1 MAGAMDAP
9 AGTAEG
15 SRPLRIA
22 VIGAGIAGLSAAKR
36 LKERGLWRGLASDV
50 QVTLLEARDRLGGRI
65 RTEVFGDGAAVDL
78 GAAWVHG
85 ASKQNPLLQ
94 MSKACGGK
102 LVKTDWDNCILFE
115 ATGTTSESPEAKR
128 LDEAELE
135 EVEELHTH
143 LMKLFQA
150 KQSADRK
157 AAKKGEGEDQSLMT
171 SLRGLSSKRFKG
183 MDHLDQRKR
192 LLLLSQIAA
201 ETDQDYAATANEL
214 SSTWWDEDD
223 EFPGD
228 HCLWKDGY
236 VSLINY
242 LAQGLD
248 VRLGTPVV
256 KIDFSVPSHL
266 TLHLSGGEQIDADYC
281 ICTLPLGVL
290 KHHHESLFH
299 PSLPDQNVDAL
310 RRLGVAAMEK
320 VALRFEESFWEQM
333 APNVHCIY
341 RMPTQEARRAPTALE
356 ASFCVSLKHV
366 TGSNVLVVYYVTDTA
381 RHMATLEEEKL
392 VPSTL
397 ALLQSMF
404 PDMPEPL
411 EVKRTTWDQDPFTCG
426 AYSFN
431 AVSCSS
437 QHRLHLRS
445 PVGLEGCPKRVHF
458 AGEATSDRFPS
469 TVHGA
474 YLEGRRAAQ
483 EVPQLRAKLRDLG
496 LDDQGI
502 RKTLVERLL
511 AAGRGLESSV
521 AVSLQ
526 APAVQF
532 IVNASV
538 GRMARVVG
546 VRAGQLWVLGDFTGR
561 SSGLDPLSGK
571 LLWSSSS
578 GLESISHTAVV
589 PGSDLVLCASGWTGN
604 VSAITGESACW
615 SLDADVGEYARVAWS
630 PASNLAIYAGGGRV
644 HKVAGVD
651 SGGSLR
657 YCVDAGIGAVWS
669 LCSSGSR
676 VVCGGSWSRPE
687 HTARVASLDAE
698 SGEVLFSSDPG
709 VGRYI
714 VTALSRDGGVAFCGG
729 ENGMVT
735 ALDSATGEVRFR
747 AESSVEEV
755 WHLEVTEELLLCS
768 DPRRVSGRSSPP
780 AFGSG
785 DCDPRDWA
793 GAGSFENWDS
803 QGLFFEAAEL
813 GGPPVAALPA
823 SEAAAAG
830 RS

>member
-1 MAGAMDAP
+1 
-9 AGTAEG
+9 
-15 SRPLRIA
+15 
-22 VIGAGIAGLSAAKR
+22 
-36 LKERGLWRGLASDV
+36 
-50 QVTLLEARDRLGGRI
+50 
-65 RTEVFGDGAAVDL
+65 
-78 GAAWVHG
+78 
-85 ASKQNPLLQ
+85 
-94 MSKACGGK
+94 
-102 LVKTDWDNCILFE
+102 
-115 ATGTTSESPEAKR
+115 
-128 LDEAELE
+128 
-135 EVEELHTH
+135 
-143 LMKLFQA
+143 
-150 KQSADRK
+150 
-157 AAKKGEGEDQSLMT
+157 
-171 SLRGLSSKRFKG
+171 
-183 MDHLDQRKR
+183 
-192 LLLLSQIAA
+192 
-201 ETDQDYAATANEL
+201 
-214 SSTWWDEDD
+214 
-223 EFPGD
+223 
-228 HCLWKDGY
+228 
-236 VSLINY
+236 
-242 LAQGLD
+242 
-248 VRLGTPVV
+248 
-256 KIDFSVPSHL
+256 
-266 TLHLSGGEQIDADYC
+266 
-281 ICTLPLGVL
+281 
-290 KHHHESLFH
+290 
-299 PSLPDQNVDAL
+299 
-310 RRLGVAAMEK
+310 MEK

-392 VPSTL
+392 
-397 ALLQSMF
+397 
-404 PDMPEPL
+404 
-411 EVKRTTWDQDPFTCG
+411 
-426 AYSFN
+426 
-431 AVSCSS
+431 
-437 QHRLHLRS
+437 
-445 PVGLEGCPKRVHF
+445 
-458 AGEATSDRFPS
+458 
-469 TVHGA
+469 
-474 YLEGRRAAQ
+474 
-483 EVPQLRAKLRDLG
+483 VPQLRAKLRDLG

-571 LLWSSSS
+571 LLSQSLTLLSCPVLIWCCVQAV
-578 GLESISHTAVV
+578 GLAMFQPSPER
-589 PGSDLVLCASGWTGN
+589 
-604 VSAITGESACW
+604 
-615 SLDADVGEYARVAWS
+615 DADVGEYARVAWS

-768 DPRRVSGRSSPP
+768 GGWSELMSALDLQGQHRWGPMNATVGKIFSLLQLPHDDLLLCGGSNSRVAGLQLSSGQLRFSVDLPDVGEIWSMAYDPSSRLLFCGGNKELTGVFKAETNIKVRLAADINAPTL
-780 AFGSG
+780 
-785 DCDPRDWA
+785 A
-793 GAGSFENWDS
+793 GAESKKLKSGEWVSVIKAGE
-803 QGLFFEAAEL
+803 FFQASEL
-813 GGPPVAALPA
+813 KQKDGQTYLKLADQDGWVFGKGIAGEWRGKDIVVPVAEADVINAKAKIVANTMERQLIRDDSDKFALYVIG
-823 SEAAAAG
+823 AALLLVAVE
-830 RS
+830 RIWEELNQ